1 MPAMSPVRRLL
12 LLAAALALV
21 AGGPASADDD
31 DRDHD
36 HERAR
41 QAVTDGKAL
50 PLGEILSRLQP
61 QIGGEVIEIELEGKG
76 ARLVYEIKVLGGDG
90 RLRELYVDAATAE
103 ILATKSK

>member
-1 MPAMSPVRRLL
+1 MSAPRLSRRL
-12 LLAAALALV
+12 ALHLVATLLV
-21 AGGPASADDD
+21 AGAPAWADNDED
-31 DRDHD
+31 EED

-76 ARLVYEIKVLGGDG
+76 ARLVYEIKVLGRDG